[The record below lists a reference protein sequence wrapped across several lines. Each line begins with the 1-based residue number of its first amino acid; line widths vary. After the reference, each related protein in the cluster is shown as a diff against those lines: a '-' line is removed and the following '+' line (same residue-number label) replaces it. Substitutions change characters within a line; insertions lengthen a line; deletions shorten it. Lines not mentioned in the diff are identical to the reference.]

1 MNIGDLQE
9 ILKIREFNKNFSNS
23 LYKTGSEIF
32 EQRENQLYALGYKLS
47 KNGEYYTKSK
57 NKIAT
62 IFLNF
67 ITFDDEYWNE
77 MLMKRK
83 SKL

>member
-32 EQRENQLYALGYKLS
+32 EQREDQLYALGYKLS

-67 ITFDDEYWNE
+67 LPFDDEYWNE
-77 MLMKRK
+77 MLMRK
-83 SKL
+83 NKL

>member
-1 MNIGDLQE
+1 MNIEDLQE

-67 ITFDDEYWNE
+67 LPFDDEYWNE
-77 MLMKRK
+77 MLMRK
-83 SKL
+83 NKL

>member
-32 EQRENQLYALGYKLS
+32 EQRENQLYDLGYKMS
-47 KNGEYYTKSK
+47 EDGEYYTKDK

-67 ITFDDEYWNE
+67 ITFDDECWNE
-77 MLMKRK
+77 ILLRK
-83 SKL
+83 NKL